1 MLLGGVIA
9 WNIGIPI
16 YSAYFLNTDPT
27 LAAAVAH
34 MSAYDAAGEIRS
46 VQIRYLGVGA
56 MLIGDEFP
64 YTLQLAIGGFVVG
77 VLLGGAL
84 GIAAGIWPNGWIDM
98 VCMTFALAGLSLPSF
113 WIGMILI
120 QIFATELGWVP
131 VLGSGLDALVLP
143 SITLGLFIAGGLARL
158 VRNSII
164 EVMTQDYIRTAYA
177 KGLTA
182 VRMITRHAMRNA
194 VIPPLTLLGIQFA
207 LLIGG
212 AVVTETVFARPGI
225 GRLLVQAVLEKDFP
239 VVQGV
244 VVLTTA
250 AYVLINLLI
259 DIAYGIIDPRCRRDP
274 RSHLSSFRYPG
285 CHGRGVRAYCRSR
298 AGRTGPFTCA
308 LRLECHQPVS
318 ASGADVG
325 EPLVWLRSVRTRHPQ
340 PRNVWRTVLARDGD
354 FDSSNQPDFR
364 CPVRH
369 HHRLS
374 WRVR

>member
-1 MLLGGVIA
+1 MLCCIHMSRFLSRLLGAILTLFITWSVVFGA
-9 WNIGIPI
+9 MRLAPGDPALLMLQGTPI
-16 YSAYFLNTDPT
+16 S
-27 LAAAVAH
+27 
-34 MSAYDAAGEIRS
+34 DAAMDAARTKLGLDQPFVVQYLTFLADAVRGDFGDSFRS
-46 VQIRYLGVGA
+46 RQPVVK
-56 MLIGDEFP
+56 LIGDEFP

-164 EVMTQDYIRTAYA
+164 EVMAQDYIRTAYA

-182 VRMITRHAMRNA
+182 VRVITRHAMRNA

-259 DIAYGIIDPRCRRDP
+259 DIAYGIIDPRMQ
-274 RSHLSSFRYPG
+274 
-285 CHGRGVRAYCRSR
+285 A
-298 AGRTGPFTCA
+298 
-308 LRLECHQPVS
+308 
-318 ASGADVG
+318 
-325 EPLVWLRSVRTRHPQ
+325 
-340 PRNVWRTVLARDGD
+340 
-354 FDSSNQPDFR
+354 
-364 CPVRH
+364 
-369 HHRLS
+369 
-374 WRVR
+374 